1 MYKGLN
7 VSVPAA
13 LEALE
18 RADGDKKAA
27 YSQYIKIYF
36 ENTGRLDVGCD
47 NSELQEFY
55 KKYEEGE
62 NDDRN

>member
-36 ENTGRLDVGCD
+36 EQTGNLAPGCD
-47 NSELQEFY
+47 NNELQEFY
-55 KKYEEGE
+55 QKYEEVEKNG
-62 NDDRN
+62 